1 MPGQV
6 TDRQTGGK
14 VLNMLERASRL
25 NVEFRAA
32 SVADAAEMLVV
43 QHAAYA
49 LREKADPPYQA
60 LLEDADDVAAQIR
73 DGGGIVATVGG
84 RIVGSIRYREDAPG
98 VLLGMRLAVHPEFQR
113 QGIGSRLIR
122 RLDDVARRWECPTIH
137 LHVRRFAD
145 HLIKMYARCGFE
157 VVDDPADPDYNHP
170 VYLVMARRLVT
181 LENDEEQG

>member
-6 TDRQTGGK
+6 TDRQAGGK
-14 VLNMLERASRL
+14 VLKMIERASRL

-32 SVADAAEMLVV
+32 SVEDAEEMLVV

-60 LLEDADDVAAQIR
+60 LLEDADDVASQIR
-73 DGGGIVATVGG
+73 EGGGIVAMVGD

-122 RLDDVARRWECPTIH
+122 RLDEVASRWQCPTIH

-170 VYLVMARRLVT
+170 VYLVMARRLHVPD
-181 LENDEEQG
+181 DEDE